1 MRSED
6 TRTLP
11 RRTGMEGAHR
21 TAVSIGIANT
31 VGIGI
36 ASTVGIGI
44 ASMAS
49 THNYIHIETF
59 VLHQLRTARSTLIKA
74 VPNYA
79 DTCRSNCVK

>member
-21 TAVSIGIANT
+21 TAVS
-31 VGIGI
+31 IGI